1 MPFDLQIDP
10 LTNDLAFDGRGNIA
24 LVSGAELVAQR
35 LRYRLNTQLGEWS
48 FDVRL
53 GVDYRNT
60 VMQKAPDLGAIRAAF
75 IATIATTEGVVAV
88 ETFELSL
95 SGRQLRVRFEVLT
108 NEGLTL
114 EAAGETPET
123 GAVALLLLFTTKPGF
138 V

>member
-1 MPFDLQIDP
+1 MPFDLKLDA

-48 FDVRL
+48 FDLRL

-60 VMQKAPDLGAIRAAF
+60 VMQKAPDLGAVRAAF
-75 IATIATTEGVVAV
+75 IAAIATTAGVVAV
-88 ETFELSL
+88 EFFELSL
-95 SGRQLRVRFEVLT
+95 SGRRLSVRFAVLT

-114 EAAGETPET
+114 EATGETPDT
-123 GAVALLLLFTTKPGF
+123 GAVALLLLFTIKPGF